1 MTINP
6 GTRLGVFEI
15 VGLIGAGGMGEV
27 YRARD
32 TRLDRLVAVKVLGPR
47 HFADLESKLRLE
59 REAKT
64 IARITHANICTLHDI
79 GEQDGIFYLV
89 FECLDGACLENLL
102 AKPLPF
108 AQFLGYAIEIAD
120 ALDAAH
126 HKGVIH
132 RDIKPGNIF
141 ITQDGHA
148 KVLDFGLA
156 KLSSKAMPGSD
167 SKTTIFGSS
176 TGTTAGT
183 TGYMS
188 PEQVLGRDL
197 DNRSDL
203 FSLGIVL
210 YRGVTGTPP
219 FTGHTVGEI
228 SDAVLHKHP
237 IPPTR
242 LNPALPPAFEQTVLK
257 ALEKDPDLRYQ
268 SAAEMRADLKR
279 IKRDSES
286 SMEVPVSSGPK
297 PAAVPSRR
305 TWGVVATL
313 LIPLVIAFFLLIN
326 KQREQAI
333 LGPIKQ
339 RQLTANAA
347 EVPVY
352 TAAISPDGKHLAY
365 SDPTGVYIAIL
376 NSGETHALKLP
387 PGFCFR

>member
-1 MTINP
+1 MTIKP

-32 TRLDRLVAVKVLGPR
+32 TRLDRQVAIKVLGPG

-64 IARITHANICTLHDI
+64 IARITHASICTLHDI
-79 GEQDGIFYLV
+79 GEQDGLVYLV
-89 FECLDGACLENLL
+89 FECLDGACLETLL
-102 AKPLPF
+102 AKPVPF

-126 HKGVIH
+126 HKGIIH
-132 RDIKPGNIF
+132 RDIKPNNIF
-141 ITQDGHA
+141 ITQQGHA

-156 KLSSKAMPGSD
+156 KLSSKAMPSSD
-167 SKTTIFGSS
+167 SDTTIFGSS
-176 TGTTAGT
+176 TGTTVGT

-197 DNRSDL
+197 DDRSDL

-210 YRGVTGTPP
+210 YRGVTGASP
-219 FTGHTVGEI
+219 FPGHSLGEI

-237 IPPTR
+237 VPPTR
-242 LNPALPPAFEQTVLK
+242 LNPDLPLAFEQIVLK

-286 SMEVPVSSGPK
+286 SLEVPVSAGSK
-297 PAAVPSRR
+297 PAAAPSMRKWATVAAVLITLGIASFVFISNPR
-305 TWGVVATL
+305 KQGVS
-313 LIPLVIAFFLLIN
+313 
-326 KQREQAI
+326 
-333 LGPIKQ
+333 GPVKQ

-365 SDPTGVYIAIL
+365 SDPTGVHIAIL

>member
-15 VGLIGAGGMGEV
+15 IGLIGAGGMGEV

-32 TRLDRLVAVKVLGPR
+32 TRLDRQVAIKVLGPR
-47 HFADLESKLRLE
+47 HFADIESKLRLE

-79 GEQDGIFYLV
+79 GEQDGLVYLV
-89 FECLDGACLENLL
+89 FECLEGVCLETLL
-102 AKPLPF
+102 AKPVPF
-108 AQFLGYAIEIAD
+108 AQFLGYGIEIAD
-120 ALDAAH
+120 ALEAAH
-126 HKGVIH
+126 QKGVIH
-132 RDIKPGNIF
+132 RDIKPSNIF

-156 KLSSKAMPGSD
+156 KLSLKAMPAGGGE
-167 SKTTIFGSS
+167 TTIFGSS
-176 TGTTAGT
+176 AGTTVGT

-197 DNRSDL
+197 DQRSDL

-210 YRGVTGTPP
+210 YRGLTGTSP
-219 FTGHTVGEI
+219 FPGHTLGEI

-237 IPPTR
+237 IPPSR
-242 LNPALPPAFEQTVLK
+242 LNPALPLALEQIVLK

-286 SMEVPVSSGPK
+286 SMEVPVSQAAQPAVASSGRKWAIVAVVLLAIASVAFVFAPGQREKTASGP
-297 PAAVPSRR
+297 V
-305 TWGVVATL
+305 
-313 LIPLVIAFFLLIN
+313 
-326 KQREQAI
+326 
-333 LGPIKQ
+333 KQ

-365 SDPTGVYIAIL
+365 SDPTGIYIAIL
-376 NSGETHALKLP
+376 SSGETHALKLP

>member
-1 MTINP
+1 MAIKP

-27 YRARD
+27 YRALD
-32 TRLDRLVAVKVLGPR
+32 TRLDRQVAIKVLGPR
-47 HFADLESKLRLE
+47 HFTDLESKQRLK

-64 IARITHANICTLHDI
+64 IARITHANICTLHDL
-79 GEQDGIFYLV
+79 GEQDGLVYLV
-89 FECLDGACLENLL
+89 FECLDGASLETLL
-102 AKPLPF
+102 AKPIPF

-141 ITQDGHA
+141 ITQEGHA

-156 KLSSKAMPGSD
+156 KLLSEAVQD
-167 SKTTIFGSS
+167 SNIATTTFGSS
-176 TGTTAGT
+176 TGTTVGT
-183 TGYMS
+183 AGYMS

-210 YRGVTGTPP
+210 YRGVTGTSP
-219 FTGHTVGEI
+219 FPGHTLGEI

-237 IPPTR
+237 ILPSR
-242 LNPALPPAFEQTVLK
+242 LNPALPLGFEQIVLK
-257 ALEKDPDLRYQ
+257 ALEKDPELRYQ
-268 SAAEMRADLKR
+268 SAAELRADLKR

-286 SMEVPVSSGPK
+286 SMEVPTSSVSRPAATHMRKWAVAAAVLITLGIASVVLTRGQREKVASGP
-297 PAAVPSRR
+297 V
-305 TWGVVATL
+305 
-313 LIPLVIAFFLLIN
+313 
-326 KQREQAI
+326 
-333 LGPIKQ
+333 KQ

-365 SDPTGVYIAIL
+365 SDPTGFYIAIL